1 MTPYEIGIR
10 ILDNLTDVA
19 KVTYQ
24 EYDQKEQDLELEDD
38 GTAEITLYHA
48 GKYNV
53 VFRAW
58 DETGNESMLTIP
70 VELTQGRSGGS
81 AKERN
86 SAAGSGNGTARRKRC
101 V

>member
-1 MTPYEIGIR
+1 MMQEIILSSTARDIVDSTGPKIEQIYASRWTLTPYEIGIR
-10 ILDNLTDVA
+10 ILDDLTDVA

-58 DETGNESMLTIP
+58 DETGNESMLTI
-70 VELTQGRSGGS
+70 R
-81 AKERN
+81 
-86 SAAGSGNGTARRKRC
+86 
-101 V
+101 